1 VDLPAATRRQVP
13 RILPW
18 VEPGDVFDADE
29 PPAFR
34 TPPAPDDR
42 LWRHPSELRWA
53 GPPPRRRVPWP
64 VAVLTG
70 ITGAALTIGAL
81 ALTGSLGGHTEIV
94 VRQATLP
101 GAVAFTSGADPAVA
115 RVAATVTPAI
125 VRLDGGSGVLFR
137 SDGHV
142 LTNAHV
148 VGPDDQIEAIFPS
161 GVTIA
166 ARVVARDETTDLAV
180 VKLDGDGPFPTA
192 VLGTSDGMAVGQP
205 TIVVGATVTAGMV
218 SALGRE
224 ITRGEGALLLDMIQ
238 TDAPVGPRSSGG
250 ALVDSDGTVVGIA
263 NARAGAPGL
272 GFATPVDVARAVADD
287 LLRHGRVRLVW
298 LGIKGGTAPDGGGV
312 AVAQVLAGGPAAAA
326 GIHADDVIRRIGKQ
340 PIASMT
346 SLWAALRRHHP
357 GEPVTVVYD
366 RGEHRGTAVVVLAER
381 PE

>member
-1 VDLPAATRRQVP
+1 
-13 RILPW
+13 

-53 GPPPRRRVPWP
+53 GPPARRRVPWP
-64 VAVLTG
+64 VVVLAG
-70 ITGAALTIGAL
+70 ITGAALAVGGLAVTGA
-81 ALTGSLGGHTEIV
+81 LGGHTEIV

-101 GAVAFTSGADPAVA
+101 GVAAFTSGADPAVA
-115 RVAATVTPAI
+115 RVAATVTPAV
-125 VRLDGGSGVLFR
+125 VRLDGGSGVVFR

-148 VGPDDQIEAIFPS
+148 VGADDRLEAVFPS

-166 ARVVARDETTDLAV
+166 ARVVGRDESTDLAV

-224 ITRGEGALLLDMIQ
+224 IPRGEGLVLLDMIQ
-238 TDAPVGPRSSGG
+238 TDAPVAPRSSGG
-250 ALVDSDGTVVGIA
+250 ALVDGDGTVVGIA
-263 NARAGAPGL
+263 NAPAGSHGL
-272 GFATPVDVARAVADD
+272 GFATPVDIARAVADD
-287 LLRHGRVRLVW
+287 LLGHGRVRLVW
-298 LGIKGGTAPDGGGV
+298 LGIKGSTAPDGGGV
-312 AVAQVLAGGPAAAA
+312 AVAHAVAGGPAAAA
-326 GIHADDVIRRIGKQ
+326 GIHADDVIRRIGSH
-340 PIASMT
+340 PVASMT

-366 RGEHRGTAVVVLAER
+366 RGDDRGTAVVVLAER